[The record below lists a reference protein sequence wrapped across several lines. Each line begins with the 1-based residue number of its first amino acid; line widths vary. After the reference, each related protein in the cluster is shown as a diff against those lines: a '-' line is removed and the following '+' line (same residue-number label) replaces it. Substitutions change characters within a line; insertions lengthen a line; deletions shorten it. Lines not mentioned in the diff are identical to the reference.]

1 MPPEFSQCTICGEI
15 IPADALTCGRMDCIE
30 FVFRDLL
37 ADAQLFNNPEA
48 ESVRTLR
55 LWPPPTD
62 PYKGDT
68 MPA

>member
-1 MPPEFSQCTICGEI
+1 MLSELSQCTICGESI
-15 IPADALTCGRMDCIE
+15 SADALTCGRMDCIDLA
-30 FVFRDLL
+30 FRDLI
-37 ADAQLFNNPEA
+37 ADAQLFNNPLA
-48 ESVRTLR
+48 ESVNTLR